1 MVIIT
6 AGSERASG
14 ASPIHR
20 SRRSGGDQ
28 DRSQTAGW
36 QWQTSVDITYEAW
49 ERINTS
55 IFNTSLHGHD
65 LYSRRL

>member
-14 ASPIHR
+14 ASSIYR
-20 SRRSGGDQ
+20 SKRSGGDQ
-28 DRSQTAGW
+28 DRSETGGW
-36 QWQTSVDITYEAW
+36 QWQTSVDITCEAW

-55 IFNTSLHGHD
+55 VCNTSLHGHD